1 LSSGKD
7 YKLGVN
13 LRGGLVNVSLNGAVV
28 MSNLYNETITIGG
41 YGLISMQGAASGQTS
56 FDIVRLQT
64 DDAAYPPQF
73 MLAVAAPA
81 QPVTSQGPISATD
94 LAAIE
99 TEAKHRLALAGL
111 DAASLSRLDEMS
123 VQFADLNGLA
133 LGEYLGDT
141 IIIDTDA
148 AGYGW
153 FIDLTPGDDSE
164 FLSDGGVLTASAAPA
179 AGHMDLLTVMA
190 HELGHAA
197 GLSDNTGPSVMSET
211 LAAGDRLV
219 TPAPQTEQ
227 TGGVFAGLLNSLKKS
242 WFANETTR
250 NMDTMQSESPVI
262 NWDSKFFGS
271 EEKGDKPERVADKPR
286 WAIDFVNYL
295 GQNEAQRNPN
305 ANLRV
310 HISAGTEVSPELVE

>member
-1 LSSGKD
+1 
-7 YKLGVN
+7 
-13 LRGGLVNVSLNGAVV
+13 
-28 MSNLYNETITIGG
+28 
-41 YGLISMQGAASGQTS
+41 
-56 FDIVRLQT
+56 
-64 DDAAYPPQF
+64 
-73 MLAVAAPA
+73 
-81 QPVTSQGPISATD
+81 
-94 LAAIE
+94 
-99 TEAKHRLALAGL
+99 
-111 DAASLSRLDEMS
+111 
-123 VQFADLNGLA
+123 
-133 LGEYLGDT
+133 
-141 IIIDTDA
+141 
-148 AGYGW
+148 
-153 FIDLTPGDDSE
+153 
-164 FLSDGGVLTASAAPA
+164 
-179 AGHMDLLTVMA
+179 
-190 HELGHAA
+190 
-197 GLSDNTGPSVMSET
+197 MSET